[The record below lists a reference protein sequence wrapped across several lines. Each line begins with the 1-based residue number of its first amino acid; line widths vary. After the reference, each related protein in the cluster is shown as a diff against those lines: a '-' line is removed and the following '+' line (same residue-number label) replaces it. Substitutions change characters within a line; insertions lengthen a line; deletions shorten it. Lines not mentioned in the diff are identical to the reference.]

1 MFLKGR
7 HLVLLLSHLDFP
19 QGTVPES
26 SLFVIYINAL
36 PSRISSSDQLFA
48 DDCQLYKVIRNQ
60 KNAESLQTDLDH
72 LQEWERDW
80 RMVFNPDECKHIQIT
95 NKRNVMKTSFNIHGQ
110 TLIETSKAKYLVVT
124 KNSKLP
130 WNYDVPNGSRFISIL
145 FHLKYNQLSIS
156 QSRSSSQKTYISKI
170 LVWSQIVYFEISAV

>member
-1 MFLKGR
+1 MPCPLEFPLQINFLPMIVYCTKLHETR
-7 HLVLLLSHLDFP
+7 
-19 QGTVPES
+19 
-26 SLFVIYINAL
+26 
-36 PSRISSSDQLFA
+36 RIQ
-48 DDCQLYKVIRNQ
+48 
-60 KNAESLQTDLDH
+60 SLQTDLDH

-80 RMVFNPDECKHIQIT
+80 RMVFNPDGCNHIQIT

-124 KNSKLP
+124 IDSKLP

-156 QSRSSSQKTYISKI
+156 QSRSSSKKKLIFQKYLSGPK
-170 LVWSQIVYFEISAV
+170 